1 MSRLPKGG
9 SHSSHVMKIFQEGG
23 SDKKVKGH
31 VVQAWERRR
40 EKKTKRKLAQGCFL
54 KKKSRESSEYKSET
68 LTSALHICSE
78 T

>member
-1 MSRLPKGG
+1 MSHLPKGG
-9 SHSSHVMKIFQEGG
+9 SHSSHVVKIFQEGG

-40 EKKTKRKLAQGCFL
+40 EEKTQNWLKGVQ
-54 KKKSRESSEYKSET
+54 KKKRSREPSECKSET
-68 LTSALHICSE
+68 LTSALHVWWVQ